1 MEIKNLKSV
10 ADFEWDFKSFDDE
23 NTNKIKEKLNIPLTL
38 AKILDQKGFSE
49 ENAESFLNPKVKNDL
64 KDPFSFKDMKKASDR
79 IIKAIRNNEKIG
91 IFGDYDVDGAT
102 SSSLLYNYLKSVNP
116 ELDIDI
122 HIPDREKEGYGLNT
136 QAIEKFKKDDRN
148 LVISVDC
155 GIASLKEADFAKE
168 INVDLIIIDHHNQ
181 ASQLPNSYA
190 TVNPKREDSDGDFHY
205 LAAVGVVFFVCIAI
219 NSTLKKENY
228 FNESKIE
235 EPNLINL
242 LDIVALGTVCDS
254 VPLTDLNRSIVSTG
268 LKIIDKEENIGIKA
282 LSEISQS
289 KKSSVYSLGF
299 ILGPRINAGGRIGDS
314 SIGAKLLTC
323 TNPIIAENHAKKLN
337 DYNAER
343 KSIEGNIFEE
353 AISQIT
359 PEMLEKQYIFVK
371 SKNWHKGIIGIVAS
385 KIKEMYNLPTFIA
398 TEIKD
403 GILNG
408 SGRSSKDYNLGQ
420 TIINAKEKGILKE
433 GGGHK
438 MAAGFTF
445 EEKNEEDF
453 KKAIETDISNFLENK
468 NFKKVIN
475 ISSILDIKAINIKL
489 IERIESL
496 SPFGIGNPE
505 PKFAISNARL
515 MNFQAL
521 KNGVAKA
528 IFSSDSGGSITGM
541 IFNSTPCKIRETLEK
556 NIGKNFLAIGKIQIS
571 EFNGRKTT
579 QIILEDLGILDN
591 SKT

>member
-1 MEIKNLKSV
+1 MEIKNFKSIGN
-10 ADFEWDFKSFDDE
+10 FEWNFNTFDEE
-23 NTNKIKEKLNIPLTL
+23 NTKKIKEHLNLPLTI
-38 AKILDQKGFSE
+38 AKALDQKGFNE
-49 ENAESFLNPKVKNDL
+49 KTAENFINPKVKNDL
-64 KDPFSFKDMKKASDR
+64 KDPFSFKDMEKAANR
-79 IIKAIRNNEKIG
+79 IVEAINKNEKIG

-102 SSSLLYNYLKSVNP
+102 SSSLLYNYLKSIKP
-116 ELDIDI
+116 ELDIEI

-136 QAIEKFKKDDRN
+136 QAIEKFKNQGRN

-155 GIASLKEADFAKE
+155 GIASLNEANFAKQ
-168 INVDLIIIDHHNQ
+168 INVDLIIVDHHNQ
-181 ASQLPNSYA
+181 ASQLPNSFA

-219 NSTLKKENY
+219 NSTLKKNSY
-228 FNESKIE
+228 FEKNNIK

-254 VPLTDLNRSIVSTG
+254 VPLTGLNRSIVSTG
-268 LKIIDKEENIGIKA
+268 LKIIDQEKNVGIKS
-282 LSEISQS
+282 LSEIAQA

-299 ILGPRINAGGRIGDS
+299 MLGPRINAGGRIGDS

-337 DYNAER
+337 YYNIER
-343 KSIEGNIFEE
+343 KSIEGNILEE
-353 AISQIT
+353 AIAQIT
-359 PEMLEKQYIFVK
+359 PEMIEKQYIFVK
-371 SKNWHKGIIGIVAS
+371 SKKWHKGIIGIVAS

-420 TIINAKEKGILKE
+420 TIINSKEKGILKE

-445 EEKNEEDF
+445 EEKQEGEF
-453 KKAIETDISNFLENK
+453 KKEIEKDISSFLKEN
-468 NFKKVIN
+468 NFKKIIN
-475 ISSILDIKAINIKL
+475 ISSILDIKAINQNL
-489 IERIESL
+489 AERIESL

-515 MNFQAL
+515 THFQAF
-521 KNGVAKA
+521 KNGVAKVT
-528 IFSSDSGGSITGM
+528 FSSDSGGSITAM
-541 IFNSTPCKIRETLEK
+541 IFNSTPCKIRESLEK

-591 SKT
+591 SMT